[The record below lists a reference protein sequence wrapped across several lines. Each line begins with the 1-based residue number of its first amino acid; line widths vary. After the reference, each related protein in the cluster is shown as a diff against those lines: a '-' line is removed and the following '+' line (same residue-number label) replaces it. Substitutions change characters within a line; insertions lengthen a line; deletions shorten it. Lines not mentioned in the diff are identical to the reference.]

1 MKAAII
7 NANNEVLNVIVWDDS
22 CTAPPDAFAFVIE
35 DDVMVEP
42 GWVFEDGSFSSL
54 ESGEQ

>member
-22 CTAPPDAFAFVIE
+22 CTAPPDTFAFVIE

-42 GWVFEDGSFSSL
+42 GWVFQDGSFSTVN
-54 ESGEQ
+54 G